1 MGSPYLAAASNEM
14 GERRNVLNVKVMNNQ
29 MESFVVFA
37 IGNTDFQKTTAGS
50 QLVLESEQE
59 ELI

>member
-1 MGSPYLAAASNEM
+1 MGSPYLTAASNEM

-37 IGNTDFQKTTAGS
+37 ISNRDFKKTAGS